1 MAIEYRVRFEDGG
14 ATITETGG
22 PITSSAAAQSIIP
35 GLLVKSNRL
44 GPSII
49 SGSAGGGGNPAVGS
63 GGNPAV
69 GSGGNPAVG
78 SGGNPA
84 VGSGGNPAVGSG
96 GNPAVG
102 SGGNPAVGSGGP
114 GLGGVIAVVLG
125 PTSGSGRSGPSMP
138 FQVETQQESN
148 WCWAAISSAVDR
160 YYSPYSF
167 LTQCEVAA
175 EMPGLQQDAC
185 IDPEQNNDPEA
196 LQTALDVIGRGY
208 TPKTLGIDFKTLQAE
223 IDAGRPVCVRIE
235 WTGGGAHFV
244 VLCGYQE
251 WTSGVNTLE
260 TVDVADPFYPDSTR
274 SFNDFPESYHGGGIW
289 SHTYLTK

>member
-1 MAIEYRVRFEDGG
+1 
-14 ATITETGG
+14 
-22 PITSSAAAQSIIP
+22 
-35 GLLVKSNRL
+35 
-44 GPSII
+44 
-49 SGSAGGGGNPAVGS
+49 
-63 GGNPAV
+63 
-69 GSGGNPAVG
+69 
-78 SGGNPA
+78 
-84 VGSGGNPAVGSG
+84 
-96 GNPAVG
+96 
-102 SGGNPAVGSGGP
+102 
-114 GLGGVIAVVLG
+114 
-125 PTSGSGRSGPSMP
+125 
-138 FQVETQQESN
+138 VETQQESN